1 MHSHREG
8 KSAVVFLLFYRN
20 CYQLFLPYGDL
31 PFLKSSWII
40 PTGQGREWHGTKTLW
55 HHLHRN
61 SNGDSVILAMICWST
76 TSSSCSSTNCKEAFD
91 LRVSS
96 QIGNVG
102 KQVAF
107 FSHSQVLFII
117 CLCCLLKFKVK
128 SCGSISIS
136 NRWRCLIRQVSW
148 LLQTVLAVQ
157 RLVMSNYESKRISIT
172 NLVNTN

>member
-1 MHSHREG
+1 MNYHLRLTVTNPKPLWRYCNAFTQRGEIG
-8 KSAVVFLLFYRN
+8 CGLILLFYRN
-20 CYQLFLPYGDL
+20 CYQLFLAYGDL

-61 SNGDSVILAMICWST
+61 SNGDSVILTMICWST
-76 TSSSCSSTNCKEAFD
+76 VLYIYTTSSSCIVQSKEAFD

-107 FSHSQVLFII
+107 FSHSQVLFI

-136 NRWRCLIRQVSW
+136 NRWRCLIRQVS
-148 LLQTVLAVQ
+148 
-157 RLVMSNYESKRISIT
+157 
-172 NLVNTN
+172 